1 VAIPSSLTHTDAG
14 LTFDGM
20 KAALGGLAVAVLV
33 CAAAPP
39 VRAADSSLGVSLGYV
54 EARNVDPTLVFS
66 GDFRFHLSGKFALAP
81 EFSYWKKSQSSLSVT
96 SSVEDLQ
103 FGVNLVAV
111 LPASRRVEFFL
122 GGGGGLHHVTGNVQV
137 ASAAAVSDS
146 ITQGG
151 LCVLGGIDIGAGE
164 NLSFFGVARYDWV
177 LGLEGD
183 EPTRLDQYKI
193 AGGFRV
199 RF

>member
-1 VAIPSSLTHTDAG
+1 
-14 LTFDGM
+14 M
-20 KAALGGLAVAVLV
+20 KPALGGMAVAALV
-33 CAAAPP
+33 CAATTP

-54 EARNVDPTLVFS
+54 EARRVDPSLVFS
-66 GDFRFHLSGKFALAP
+66 GDFRFHLDGPFALAP
-81 EFSYWKKSQSSLSVT
+81 EFSYWKKSESSLSVT

-103 FGVNLVAV
+103 FGVNLVTVFPVA
-111 LPASRRVEFFL
+111 RRVELFL

-137 ASAAAVSDS
+137 TGASAVSDS

-151 LCVLGGIDIGAGE
+151 VDVLGGIDIGAGD
-164 NLSFFGVARYDWV
+164 NLSFFLLARYDWV
-177 LGLEGD
+177 LGLEGA

-193 AGGFRV
+193 GGGFRV

>member
-1 VAIPSSLTHTDAG
+1 MKVALN
-14 LTFDGM
+14 
-20 KAALGGLAVAVLV
+20 GLAVATLL
-33 CAAAPP
+33 CAAMPQA
-39 VRAADSSLGVSLGYV
+39 RAADSSLGVSLGYV
-54 EARNVDPTLVFS
+54 EARRVDPTLVFS
-66 GDFRFHLSGKFALAP
+66 GDFRFHLSRTFALAP
-81 EFSYWKKSQSSLSVT
+81 EFSYWKKSESSLSVT
-96 SSVEDLQ
+96 SSIEDLQ

-111 LPASRRVEFFL
+111 LPVGRRVEFFL

-137 ASAAAVSDS
+137 TSAAAVSDS

-151 LCVLGGIDIGAGE
+151 VDVLGGIDIGAGD
-164 NLSFFGVARYDWV
+164 NLSFFVLARYDWV

-183 EPTRLDQYKI
+183 EPTRLDQYKV